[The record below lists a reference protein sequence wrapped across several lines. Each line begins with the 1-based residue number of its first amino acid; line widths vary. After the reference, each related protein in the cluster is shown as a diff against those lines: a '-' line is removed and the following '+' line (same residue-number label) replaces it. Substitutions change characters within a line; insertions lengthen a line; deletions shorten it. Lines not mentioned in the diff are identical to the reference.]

1 MAMILSLKTYPAFDV
16 GDGSNACR
24 HNSVL
29 VGRVDFVKLRHVDNA
44 SHPGY
49 TVQEQVI
56 TGRLG
61 QNMAW

>member
-44 SHPGY
+44 S
-49 TVQEQVI
+49 VQEQVI